1 MKTYLKLYKPIGLT
15 PLEVIQQFQKE
26 NPEYQNIKL
35 GYAGRLDPMAE
46 GLLLVLVGEEC
57 KKRKE
62 YERLSKT
69 YEFEVLFG
77 ISTDTFDVMGK
88 ITKINPQPVK
98 ISAEEIHKVI
108 KKYKGEILQ
117 EYPPYS
123 SPKVNGKPLFWWAR
137 ENRLDEIKIP
147 KKRIEIYDFSRLN
160 RDSKLSKITSKE
172 LLKVVHK
179 RIENVKGDFRQK
191 EILQIWD
198 KELKDKGL
206 RFAVLKFKITCSS
219 GTYVRS
225 IANKIGEDLG
235 IGAIA
240 FSINR
245 TKMGK
250 FLNPK
255 S

>member
-1 MKTYLKLYKPIGLT
+1 MSVIVLNKPIGKT
-15 PLEVIQQFQKE
+15 PLQTIEEYRLVH
-26 NPEYQNIKL
+26 PELTCVKL
-35 GYAGRLDPMAE
+35 AYAGRLDPMAE

-57 KKRKE
+57 KKKKD
-62 YERLSKT
+62 YENLSKI

-123 SPKVNGKPLFWWAR
+123 SLRVNGKPLFWWAR

-147 KKRIEIYDFSRLN
+147 KKRIMINELGIMSNYQ
-160 RDSKLSKITSKE
+160 ITSKE
-172 LLKVVHK
+172 LLKIVHK
-179 RIENVKGDFRQK
+179 RMEKVMGDFRQK
-191 EILQIWD
+191 EILQVWD
-198 KELKDKGL
+198 KKLKDRNF
-206 RFAVLKFKITCSS
+206 RFSVLSFKIICSS

-225 IANKIGEDLG
+225 IANKMGEDLR

-240 FSINR
+240 LSIKRTKIGKFSI
-245 TKMGK
+245 
-250 FLNPK
+250 LNLK

>member
-1 MKTYLKLYKPIGLT
+1 MSVIVLNKPIGKT
-15 PLEVIQQFQKE
+15 PLQTIEEYRLVH
-26 NPEYQNIKL
+26 PELTCVKL
-35 GYAGRLDPMAE
+35 AYAGRLDPMAE

-57 KKRKE
+57 KKKKD
-62 YERLSKT
+62 YENLSKI

-88 ITKINPQPVK
+88 ITKINPQPVE

-123 SPKVNGKPLFWWAR
+123 SLRVNGKPLFWWAR

-147 KKRIEIYDFSRLN
+147 SKRIMIYDLSRLN
-160 RDSKLSKITSKE
+160 RDSKLISSRE
-172 LLKVVHK
+172 LLETVHE
-179 RIENVKGDFRQK
+179 RIEKVKGDFRQK

-198 KELKDKGL
+198 KKLKDKN
-206 RFAVLKFKITCSS
+206 LKFSVLSFKIICSS

-225 IANKIGEDLG
+225 IANSIGEDLKV
-235 IGAIA
+235 GAIA
-240 FSINR
+240 FAIKRSRI
-245 TKMGK
+245 GSYK
-250 FLNPK
+250 F
-255 S
+255 